1 MLNESNGLDK
11 ALVNA
16 CRKLLAT
23 KIIGDQEIMHE
34 GLSLRVAILSVY
46 VIEGRCKSLEDFCEK
61 FVLKMGVSAE
71 GAHIEFGILPMA
83 LGCNTVIEYIGPQE
97 NCRST
102 LTTIVPDDKESI
114 CTLHLL
120 YRPGH
125 YDLLYKSVTVAEE
138 THSDTKLGVD
148 GHTEETH
155 SDTKLG
161 VDGHTE
167 ETHSDTKLG
176 AVVRTTINIV
186 HEQKSSCIYDL
197 TGDNISDTKS
207 QEDCNNANELI
218 KLLLV
223 SATGANQLLTRYGSD
238 LDLVVGQ
245 FFGLSNAQQEEYK

>member
-1 MLNESNGLDK
+1 MNESNGLDK

-23 KIIGDQEIMHE
+23 KIIGDQESLH
-34 GLSLRVAILSVY
+34 GDLSLKVAILLVY
-46 VIEGRCKSLEDFCEK
+46 EIEGRCKSLEDFCEK

-71 GAHIEFGILPMA
+71 GAHIESGILPMA

-120 YRPGH
+120 YRPDH

-138 THSDTKLGVD
+138 THSDTKLR
-148 GHTEETH
+148 E
-155 SDTKLG
+155 
-161 VDGHTE
+161 
-167 ETHSDTKLG
+167 
-176 AVVRTTINIV
+176 VVPTTINIV

-207 QEDCNNANELI
+207 QEDCNNANKLI
-218 KLLLV
+218 KLLRV
-223 SATGANQLLTRYGSD
+223 SAAGANLLLTSYGSD
-238 LDLVVGQ
+238 LDYVV
-245 FFGLSNAQQEEYK
+245 FYYYGLSKAQQEEYK

>member
-1 MLNESNGLDK
+1 LNENNGLDK

-23 KIIGDQEIMHE
+23 KIIGDQEIMHD
-34 GLSLRVAILSVY
+34 GLSLRVAISSVY
-46 VIEGRCKSLEDFCEK
+46 VIEGGCKSLEDFCEK

-71 GAHIEFGILPMA
+71 GAHIEFGMLPMA
-83 LGCNTVIEYIGPQE
+83 LGCKTVIEFIVPEKNG
-97 NCRST
+97 RST

-125 YDLLYKSVTVAEE
+125 FDLLYKSVTVAEE

-155 SDTKLG
+155 SDTKLR
-161 VDGHTE
+161 E
-167 ETHSDTKLG
+167 
-176 AVVRTTINIV
+176 VVPTTINIV

-197 TGDNISDTKS
+197 TGDNISGTKS
-207 QEDCNNANELI
+207 QEDCNNANKLI
-218 KLLLV
+218 NLLSV
-223 SATGANQLLTRYGSD
+223 SATGANQLLTRYGSN
-238 LDLVVGQ
+238 LDFVVGQ